1 MFGWSCYIKYDVC
14 FTQDNHAIRIISL
27 PDGRLV
33 ESCVNFVFIFHRWN
47 NTNLCLVVRLFGL
60 VYRVFPFAYCFRFCC
75 KLSPSPTFIPT
86 GKVTTLAGGSQG
98 LVDGI
103 GREARFYH
111 PTGNSLDVY
120 SGILYVA
127 DHVRALSTFLF
138 YYFLTLFV

>member
-1 MFGWSCYIKYDVC
+1 M
-14 FTQDNHAIRIISL
+14 
-27 PDGRLV
+27 
-33 ESCVNFVFIFHRWN
+33 
-47 NTNLCLVVRLFGL
+47 
-60 VYRVFPFAYCFRFCC
+60 
-75 KLSPSPTFIPT
+75 
-86 GKVTTLAGGSQG
+86 TTLAGGSQG

-138 YYFLTLFV
+138 YYFLTLFLAMALVKSGEEGIQRRVNSGEHSPH